1 VVQLVPASQGPNLT
15 AQASAGG
22 DALLSPAVELV
33 VVQRSPEQGRPSPP
47 WAEVAVAILSDGR
60 ALPVAVEAQP

>member
-1 VVQLVPASQGPNLT
+1 MPASQGPSRT

-22 DALLSPAVELV
+22 DALLSPAVDLV

-47 WAEVAVAILSDGR
+47 WAEVAVAGLSDGWAR
-60 ALPVAVEAQP
+60 SVAVEAQP